1 MVSSEDTRIL
11 DFRDGSVKTTV
22 LEDLLILKNDFG
34 RRKVYFMLSIEEEL
48 VCSRLECLL
57 CSILFC
63 IV

>member
-34 RRKVYFMLSIEEEL
+34 RRKVYFMLSIEE
-48 VCSRLECLL
+48 
-57 CSILFC
+57 
-63 IV
+63 